1 MYGIHPQLLAD
12 RKEDRRK
19 DQTGR
24 CHIHEC
30 TDNQQK
36 DIDDK
41 ENDVTVIADA

>member
-1 MYGIHPQLLAD
+1 MYGIHTQLLAD
-12 RKEDRRK
+12 RKEDRRE

-24 CHIHEC
+24 RHIHER

-41 ENDVTVIADA
+41 ENNVSVIADA